1 MIAEPLFAK
10 LKLSVT
16 QLASQKQEVE
26 LTLEHKKGD
35 VAALTKDIKEAK
47 SEALAIMKVMRAQ
60 LVVANSGIFA
70 PAALKAEA
78 NETGAA

>member
-1 MIAEPLFAK
+1 M
-10 LKLSVT
+10 
-16 QLASQKQEVE
+16 
-26 LTLEHKKGD
+26 EHKKGD

-70 PAALKAEA
+70 PAALKAESKDTA
-78 NETGAA
+78 TA